1 VDKGLCQLS
10 CSVHL
15 IAFSS
20 WKCVQVM
27 GFFVFGGVKVTVFI
41 LLGITFNT
49 VGGVWYTAIKF
60 KEKHMKERTVI
71 TEQHNGSKAG

>member
-1 VDKGLCQLS
+1 
-10 CSVHL
+10 
-15 IAFSS
+15 
-20 WKCVQVM
+20 M

-49 VGGVWYTAIKF
+49 VGGVWYTTIKF

>member
-1 VDKGLCQLS
+1 VSAELLC
-10 CSVHL
+10 
-15 IAFSS
+15 SS
-20 WKCVQVM
+20 DCLFILEKCVQVM